1 MSESF
6 SSYAIFFPNE
16 ESRIDYI
23 TFYTWFISKE
33 NIHIYSKVYNNNYY

>member
-6 SSYAIFFPNE
+6 SSYVIFFPNE